1 MNSKNK
7 QALIRFIGIGL
18 IIALFAAVIWTI
30 LAIAQDFSSAQ
41 ETVGWGFVFFISAL
55 LITAS
60 SLFFYSHIL
69 IHEGGHLLAG
79 LLSGYTFLLFRM
91 GRLGLVKENQRFKL
105 ITYRMSGTL
114 GQCLMYPPDTV
125 IKPFRLYLAGGVLG
139 NLLASAASLSVYLF
153 FPSRYLILFS
163 LIGFVA
169 AVTNGI
175 PIGYNDGK
183 IFSKL
188 MKSDTA
194 QEQFFQQLR
203 WNGDFIRYEKTY
215 SEVVKEDQIINVN
228 QPITEHLNI
237 YTKLVEIH
245 ALLEKENIT
254 AAFSELSDLYD
265 LRRQIIVPYRMEV
278 IREYL
283 FCLIMLDAGKPDDI
297 SRVLADP
304 AFRQHLKL
312 NQADVFR
319 LKSVVAYY
327 VSNDR
332 NEAKV
337 YFNKAE
343 EYLDKLPF
351 HADRAVNRQL
361 LDLVIKETELK

>member
-1 MNSKNK
+1 MNSKSK
-7 QALIRFIGIGL
+7 QSLIRFIGIGL
-18 IIALFAAVIWTI
+18 IIALFAAILWTI
-30 LAIAQDFSSAQ
+30 VAIAQDFSAAQ
-41 ETVGWGFVFFISAL
+41 ETVGWGSVFFISTL

-91 GRLGLVKENQRFKL
+91 GRFGLIKENQRFKL

-125 IKPFRLYLAGGVLG
+125 IKPFRLYLSGGVLG
-139 NLLASAASLSVYLF
+139 NLLASTAGLSAYVLF
-153 FPSRYLILFS
+153 PTRYFILFS
-163 LIGFVA
+163 LIGLVA

-183 IFSKL
+183 ILSKL
-188 MKSDTA
+188 LKSETA

-203 WNGDFIRYEKTY
+203 WNGDFIRYEKVY
-215 SEVVKEDQIINVN
+215 SDVVTEDKIMNVN
-228 QPITEHLNI
+228 QPVTEQFNI

-245 ALLEKENIT
+245 ALLEKGDLN

-265 LRRQIIVPYRMEV
+265 LRLQIIVPYRMEV

-283 FCLIMLDAGKPDDI
+283 FCLIMLDRGKPNEV
-297 SRVLADP
+297 SRILSEQT
-304 AFRQHLKL
+304 FKEHLKL

-319 LKSVVAYY
+319 LRCVVAYY

-361 LDLVIKETELK
+361 LDIVIKETELK

>member
-1 MNSKNK
+1 MKNK
-7 QALIRFIGIGL
+7 TKQAIIRIIGIGL
-18 IIALFAAVIWTI
+18 LIGLFVAIIWTI
-30 LAIAQDFSSAQ
+30 IAIAQDFSAAQ
-41 ETVGWGFVFFISAL
+41 ETVGWGSVFFISAL
-55 LITAS
+55 LITVS

-91 GRLGLVKENQRFKL
+91 GRFGLIKENQRFKL

-125 IKPFRLYLAGGVLG
+125 IKPFRLYLSGGVLG
-139 NLLASAASLSVYLF
+139 NVLASTAGLSAYALF
-153 FPSRYLILFS
+153 PTRYLILFS
-163 LIGFVA
+163 LIGLIA
-169 AVTNGI
+169 GVTNGV

-188 MKSDTA
+188 IKSDTA

-215 SEVVKEDQIINVN
+215 SEVLAEDKIMNVS
-228 QPITEHLNI
+228 QPVTEQFNI

-245 ALLEKENIT
+245 ALLEKDDLN

-319 LKSVVAYY
+319 LKSVMAYY

-332 NEAKV
+332 NEATV
-337 YFNKAE
+337 YLNKAE

-351 HADRAVNRQL
+351 YADRAVNRQL
-361 LDLVIKETELK
+361 LDLIIEATELK